1 MPTNNAIEKEEW
13 LTVTQVARLLKT
25 RYHKARDLILL
36 GTFGE
41 SKYAGRT
48 LLAPAK
54 EVRSY
59 AKRQH

>member
-1 MPTNNAIEKEEW
+1 MPPTNGAIEKEEW
-13 LTVTQVARLLKT
+13 LTVTQVARLLKK

-48 LLAPAK
+48 LLARGK
-54 EVRSY
+54 EVRAY
-59 AKRQH
+59 ARKS